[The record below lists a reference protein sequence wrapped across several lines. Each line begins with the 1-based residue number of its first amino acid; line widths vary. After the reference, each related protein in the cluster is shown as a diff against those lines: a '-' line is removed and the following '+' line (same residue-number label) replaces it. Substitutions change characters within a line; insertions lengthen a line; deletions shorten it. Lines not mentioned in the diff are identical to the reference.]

1 MCLPTQANQRARTLF
16 VIGQLCLVLSLL
28 PQVFDITF
36 RLAPSPLHFLRGFLL
51 GVSLV
56 FLLTAVW
63 RIRREHIAS

>member
-1 MCLPTQANQRARTLF
+1 MCLPIQANQRARTLF

-28 PQVFDITF
+28 PQAFDITF

-56 FLLTAVW
+56 FLTRSAYLMRRQ
-63 RIRREHIAS
+63 RIAN